1 MTAAAGAGPFI
12 LATLVGVPCSWPGP
26 EEVAERLLRVDI
38 FFSSPIVPGSLAIAA
53 RAAGVAR
60 LRSGWAGRGSKQ
72 GGGATL
78 VIM

>member
-12 LATLVGVPCSWPGP
+12 LATLVSVPCSWPGP

-38 FFSSPIVPGSLAIAA
+38 FFSSPGSPAIAA
-53 RAAGVAR
+53 R
-60 LRSGWAGRGSKQ
+60 GRGGAVTFRVSGARVRT